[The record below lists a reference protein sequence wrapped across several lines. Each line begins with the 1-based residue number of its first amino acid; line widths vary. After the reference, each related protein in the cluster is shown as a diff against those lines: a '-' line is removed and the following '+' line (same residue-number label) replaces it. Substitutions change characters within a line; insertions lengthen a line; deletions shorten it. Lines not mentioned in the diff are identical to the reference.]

1 MPVVVVLAE
10 AVCVSNDEALDVL
23 RGLKGSRVVLGGVEV
38 DAGVGNSYAGSVVG
52 MNGRSWEALRGKGEV
67 VAGVL
72 AMFPAMSVSSVVR
85 TLLLVTVELERR
97 SASVFEPDD
106 MLKGVLD
113 VRFRGILCVD
123 ERQKTDVKRGP
134 TSERLYFRGLKDD

>member
-1 MPVVVVLAE
+1 VLCE
-10 AVCVSNDEALDVL
+10 AVRVVDDDAVDSL
-23 RGLKGSRVVLGGVEV
+23 RGLEGSRGVLGGVDV
-38 DAGVGNSYAGSVVG
+38 DAVVAGNSYAGSVVG
-52 MNGRSWEALRGKGEV
+52 MNGRSWEVLRGEGEV

-72 AMFPAMSVSSVVR
+72 AVFPAIAVSSVVR
-85 TLLLVTVELERR
+85 PLLLVAVELERR

-123 ERQKTDVKRGP
+123 ERQKTDVKRET
-134 TSERLYFRGLKDD
+134 TSERLYFRGLKED